1 MAKRVTIAH
10 VAREA
15 GVSNQTVS
23 RAINNKNEIG
33 SETKA
38 RILEIARQMGYRPSN
53 IARSLARQRTT
64 TIGLVVPDIANPFFS
79 EIARGVDDIAYAN
92 SYNVFLC
99 TTYENI
105 EKEQVVLDSLWRQQ
119 IDGLILCSSRLD
131 EGELTKRVR
140 EFNHVILVNRE
151 LSETI
156 NGLGIITVDDVIA
169 AKKAVDN
176 FISRGRD
183 RIAFVAGPRTSHS
196 GRDRLTGYKEGLKE
210 HGIDMDPKL
219 IVHCEPSING
229 GYVSSLKLLAKRN
242 DISAIY
248 AYNDIVAIGVLQACK
263 ELGRKIPEDVAIIG
277 SDDIPL
283 ASLVTPKLST
293 MRINMQQIGISAME
307 ALINCINGDNACAKH
322 VFSPEF
328 VLRDSTP

>member
-1 MAKRVTIAH
+1 MAKRVTIAD

-15 GVSNQTVS
+15 GVSIQTVS

-33 SETKA
+33 GETKA
-38 RILEIARQMGYRPSN
+38 RILEIARQLGYRPSN
-53 IARSLARQRTT
+53 IARSLVRQRTT

-79 EIARGVDDIAYAN
+79 EIARGVDDIAFAN

-105 EKEQVVLDSLWRQQ
+105 EREQAVLDSLWEQQ

-131 EGELTKRVR
+131 EGELTKRVK
-140 EFNHVILVNRE
+140 EFNHVILINRE
-151 LSETI
+151 LSETVT
-156 NGLGIITVDDVIA
+156 GLGIITVDDVFG
-169 AKKAVDN
+169 AKKAVDYL
-176 FISRGRD
+176 ISIGRD

-196 GRDRLTGYKEGLKE
+196 GRNRLAGYKEGIIK
-210 HGIDMDPKL
+210 HGMEMDPGL

-229 GYVSSLKLLAKRN
+229 GYNSSLKFLAKRN

-248 AYNDIVAIGVLQACK
+248 AYNDLVAIGVLQACN
-263 ELGRKIPEDVAIIG
+263 ELGRKIPEDIAIIG
-277 SDDIPL
+277 SDDIPS

-307 ALINCINGDNACAKH
+307 ALINCIDGDSDCAKH
-322 VFSPEF
+322 VFTPEF